1 MPSRR
6 LYRRIARAV
15 NCLVDLLTLGWS
27 LKDLSKAPEE
37 LLQHC
42 DLLRGPVDGEFGDV
56 LLCQVSGTD
65 VSSRFCGGRCRSG
78 L

>member
-15 NCLVDLLTLGWS
+15 NCLVDLLTPGWS

-37 LLQHC
+37 LLQHS
-42 DLLRGPVDGEFGDV
+42 DLLRGPIQDSLG
-56 LLCQVSGTD
+56 
-65 VSSRFCGGRCRSG
+65 RFCCASCRSPMSYP
-78 L
+78 